1 MFRPI
6 PATARILQREQ
17 LVIDD
22 IDIIEINE
30 AFASVVL
37 AWVQATDADLSRV
50 NPNGG
55 AIALGHPLGATG
67 CVLTTKAL
75 FELERADLLS
85 SRERDEIYAALTNDG
100 EVSWAALS
108 RRLGRHPTTIM
119 REVGANGSRDG
130 YRPAA
135 ADRRAGHCRRRTR
148 ESGLATPGALRER
161 IRAELQLGRSP
172 VAIVLDLDAD
182 GVVGRPCAETI
193 YTAVYNGTLGVKAR
207 ECLRMRRPPGG
218 LAPLATPAP
227 VRLCRTSPTA
237 PTP

>member
-1 MFRPI
+1 MPGT
-6 PATARILQREQ
+6 P
-17 LVIDD
+17 
-22 IDIIEINE
+22 
-30 AFASVVL
+30 
-37 AWVQATDADLSRV
+37 
-50 NPNGG
+50 
-55 AIALGHPLGATG
+55 
-67 CVLTTKAL
+67 
-75 FELERADLLS
+75 LS

-119 REVGANGSRDG
+119 GEVGANASRDG

-135 ADRRAGHCRRRTR
+135 ADRRAGHCRRRAR

-193 YTAVYNGTLGVKAR
+193 YTAVYNGTLGVKLVSVCA
-207 ECLRMRRPPGG
+207 CVGPAGA
-218 LAPLATPAP
+218 LAPHATPAP